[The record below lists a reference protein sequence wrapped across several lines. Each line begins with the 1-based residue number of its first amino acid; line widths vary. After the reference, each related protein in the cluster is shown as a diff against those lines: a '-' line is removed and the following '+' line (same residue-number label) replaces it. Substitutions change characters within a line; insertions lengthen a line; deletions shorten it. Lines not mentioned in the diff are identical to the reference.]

1 MKGRLTILG
10 VNSTNL
16 VTLSNKKGF
25 EYLKR
30 VLAQKENG
38 SLMYDPMNQKASAA
52 LFSAKTVEGLRLMK
66 DDVGASMV
74 QIISEGIIGA
84 MDTGGVSADTRVH
97 ALIKLKE
104 VIEVKSSSVLERL
117 RRPAKEDITNELYQM
132 TLVTI
137 DSHLFTFINMKF
149 FHPRRKSTS
158 TVEQFFGQITMLS
171 DGGSKLNCSQF
182 REIMKRVMVTNAT
195 RLVPSHVKGF
205 KFLGKL
211 GAHMQSYAA
220 TTEDE
225 GDDDESMTRYPSLKA
240 NSIVIHVENS
250 PFDVCTSKR
259 KAVHGTISSGKEKDV
274 EGDDINPRKYV
285 KKF

>member
-30 VLAQKENG
+30 VIAQKENG

-66 DDVGASMV
+66 DDEGASMV

-117 RRPAKEDITNELYQM
+117 RRPAKEDITMNSPKSKCQSITIVGLTRDKNPEEVKKLIRQNELIDKFCMSNNLDDHFKVDSVKPLRNNPAKFQVFA
-132 TLVTI
+132 TVSPILREGISKSKDKLVMGVSYCKI
-137 DSHLFTFINMKF
+137 YDK
-149 FHPRRKSTS
+149 K
-158 TVEQFFGQITMLS
+158 
-171 DGGSKLNCSQF
+171 
-182 REIMKRVMVTNAT
+182 
-195 RLVPSHVKGF
+195 
-205 KFLGKL
+205 
-211 GAHMQSYAA
+211 QSN
-220 TTEDE
+220 
-225 GDDDESMTRYPSLKA
+225 SLIK
-240 NSIVIHVENS
+240 IVIK
-250 PFDVCTSKR
+250 PQKQLL
-259 KAVHGTISSGKEKDV
+259 
-274 EGDDINPRKYV
+274 
-285 KKF
+285 